1 MTQRTIDLLV
11 KIAIEIVDW
20 INILLKE
27 KRRPDNN
34 DRNGTSKKK

>member
-11 KIAIEIVDW
+11 KIAIEVVDW

-27 KRRPDNN
+27 KRRPNSHDSN
-34 DRNGTSKKK
+34 RTTKTQ

>member
-27 KRRPDNN
+27 KRRHDNN
-34 DRNGTSKKK
+34 DRNRTSKKK

>member
-1 MTQRTIDLLV
+1 MTQRTINLLV

-27 KRRPDNN
+27 KKGNQN
-34 DRNGTSKKK
+34 DRNRTSKTQ

>member
-11 KIAIEIVDW
+11 RIAIEIVDW

-27 KRRPDNN
+27 KRRPDNH
-34 DRNGTSKKK
+34 DRNGTSKTK

>member
-11 KIAIEIVDW
+11 RIAIEVVDW

-27 KRRPDNN
+27 KKGKQN
-34 DRNGTSKKK
+34 DRNRTSKTK

>member
-11 KIAIEIVDW
+11 RIAIEIVDW

-27 KRRPDNN
+27 KRRPDKN
-34 DRNGTSKKK
+34 DRNGTSKTK